1 MKLHF
6 WMGLG
11 AAQATSSKAGEPK
24 DRRQQAISIAVGVL
38 LALLIAVGLFLLL
51 PISITPP

>member
-11 AAQATSSKAGEPK
+11 AAQAASSKAGEPK
-24 DRRQQAISIAVGVL
+24 DPRQQFISITLGVL
-38 LALLIAVGLFLLL
+38 LALLIAVGLFGALAMW
-51 PISITPP
+51 PD